1 MKDRYLLHGITV
13 GRKLAVGFGLLLAL
27 LLASGL
33 GSLKMI
39 ESLGSTLDSTVDVTA
54 RKMQLA
60 DSLLSGFRQA
70 RLASALAEISL
81 INATLMSEMKLEAD
95 GQTACGSC
103 HTLETVAAGEE
114 SIQAAFAAARRFAA
128 DLAAMVGEPAEKE
141 ALGRIQRGLPEW
153 QSLYVDYIRLARQRK
168 FTAAHEIALQRIYPL
183 VAEVEKAAGLLLEVE
198 TGALAAA
205 RRKAGAEVRSSVWRS
220 SGVITVSVLIGMA
233 VLVLIQRT
241 TRTLRGASGEISE
254 MTAQLATAT
263 SHIASASE
271 SLAQTATEQSASL
284 EAACASSEQIRFSSE
299 ENVSGMGAASQTTGR
314 VNIQVEAANR
324 LLRETLEAM
333 GQIDGSARKISRIAQ
348 MIDEIAFQTNLLSLN
363 AAIEAARAGEA
374 GLGFG
379 VVADEVRR
387 LAQQC
392 ASAAQ
397 DTSSLIGDS
406 IAASQDGKARLEC
419 LAAAIDSITTL
430 TATVHDEVGAVSSAS
445 QSQQQAVEQMGQ
457 AMVQME
463 QVTQNIAACAEE
475 NASASQ
481 QLRAQAETLR
491 HVAGAMRQLVG

>member
-1 MKDRYLLHGITV
+1 MTV

-33 GSLKMI
+33 GSLQMI
-39 ESLGSTLDSTVDVTA
+39 ESLGSTLNSSVDVTA
-54 RKMQLA
+54 RKMHFA

-70 RLASALAEISL
+70 RLDSALAEISL
-81 INATLMSEMKLEAD
+81 MNATLMDQMKLEGD
-95 GQTACGSC
+95 SQTTCGSC
-103 HTLETVAAGEE
+103 HTLETVATGEE
-114 SIQAAFAAARRFAA
+114 SIAAAFAGALRSAA
-128 DLAAMVGEPAEKE
+128 DLSALASDPAEKE
-141 ALGRIQRGLPEW
+141 ALERIRRGLPEW
-153 QSLYVDYIRLARQRK
+153 ESHNIEYMRLARQRK
-168 FTAAHEIALQRIYPL
+168 FTAAHEIVLQRIYPL
-183 VAEVEKAAGLLLEVE
+183 VAELEKAALGLRDMEVA
-198 TGALAAA
+198 ALAAA
-205 RRKAGAEVRSSVWRS
+205 RRRTSAEVRASNWRA
-220 SGVITVSVLIGMA
+220 SGALTLSVLIGVP
-233 VLVLIQRT
+233 VLLLIRRI
-241 TRTLRGASGEISE
+241 TRMLRVSSGEISD

-263 SHIASASE
+263 AHIASASE
-271 SLAQTATEQSASL
+271 ALAQTATEQSASL
-284 EAACASSEQIRFSSE
+284 EVACASSEQIRFSSE
-299 ENVSGMGAASQTTGR
+299 ENVAGMGAASQTTGR
-314 VNIQVEAANR
+314 VNSEVEGANR

-333 GQIDGSARKISRIAQ
+333 RQIDGSAQKIFRIAQ

-397 DTSSLIGDS
+397 DTSSLIGES
-406 IAASQDGKARLEC
+406 IAASQEGRARLES

-430 TATVHDEVGAVSSAS
+430 TATVHGEVGTVNSAS
-445 QSQQQAVEQMGQ
+445 QSQQQAVDQMGQ
-457 AMVQME
+457 ALAQME

-481 QLRAQAETLR
+481 ELRAQADTLR
-491 HVAGAMRQLVG
+491 HVAGAMRELVG